1 MTKVKICGLS
11 TREAVEVAVN
21 SGADYIGFV
30 FAKSKR
36 QVGIKQAS
44 HLAQF
49 IPKTVQKVGVFVSP
63 TLMELQEA
71 IVKVPLDLVQI
82 HGEFSD
88 EDFEKLDV
96 PSIRAIPVEKTLE
109 EIETKA
115 NFLLFDAPLA
125 GSGKTFDWE
134 LLKNQVIEK
143 PYFLAGGLTVD
154 NVKQAITFF
163 RPYAVDVSSGVETDC
178 KKDLLKIL
186 GFIESVKK

>member
-36 QVGIKQAS
+36 QVGIKQVS

-115 NFLLFDAPLA
+115 DFLLFDAPLA

-163 RPYAVDVSSGVETDC
+163 RPYAVDVSSGVETDG
-178 KKDLLKIL
+178 KKDLLKIMR
-186 GFIESVKK
+186 FIESVKK

>member
-21 SGADYIGFV
+21 SGADYIGLV

-63 TLMELQEA
+63 TPMELQEA
-71 IVKVPLDLVQI
+71 ISQVPLDLVQI

-115 NFLLFDAPLA
+115 DFLLFDAPLA

-163 RPYAVDVSSGVETDC
+163 RPYAVDVSSGVETDG
-178 KKDLLKIL
+178 KKDLLKIMR
-186 GFIESVKK
+186 FIESVKK

>member
-1 MTKVKICGLS
+1 LTKVKICGL
-11 TREAVEVAVN
+11 TTKEAVEVAVN

-109 EIETKA
+109 EIQTKA
-115 NFLLFDAPLA
+115 DFLLFDAPLA

-134 LLKNQVIEK
+134 LLKDENIEN

-163 RPYAVDVSSGVETDC
+163 RPYAVDVSSGVETDG
-178 KKDLLKIL
+178 KKDLLKIMR
-186 GFIESVKK
+186 FIESVKK

>member
-11 TREAVEVAVN
+11 TKEAVEVAVN

-96 PSIRAIPVEKTLE
+96 PSIRAISVEKTLE

-115 NFLLFDAPLA
+115 DFLLFDAPLA

-134 LLKNQVIEK
+134 LLKDENIEK

-163 RPYAVDVSSGVETDC
+163 RPYAVDVSSGVETDG
-178 KKDLLKIL
+178 KKDLLKIMR
-186 GFIESVKK
+186 FIESVKK

>member
-1 MTKVKICGLS
+1 MTKVKICGL
-11 TREAVEVAVN
+11 TTKEAVEVAVN

-96 PSIRAIPVEKTLE
+96 PIIRAIPVEKTLE

-115 NFLLFDAPLA
+115 DFLLFDAPLA

-163 RPYAVDVSSGVETDC
+163 RPYAVDVSSGVETDG
-178 KKDLLKIL
+178 KKDLLKIMR
-186 GFIESVKK
+186 FIESVKK

>member
-63 TLMELQEA
+63 TLMELQEG

-109 EIETKA
+109 EIQTKA
-115 NFLLFDAPLA
+115 DFLLFDAPLA

-163 RPYAVDVSSGVETDC
+163 RPYAVDVSSGVETDG
-178 KKDLLKIL
+178 KKDLLKIMR
-186 GFIESVKK
+186 FIESVKK

>member
-1 MTKVKICGLS
+1 MTKVKICGL
-11 TREAVEVAVN
+11 TTKEAVEAAVN

-71 IVKVPLDLVQI
+71 IVKIPLDLVQI

-96 PSIRAIPVEKTLE
+96 PSIRAISVEKTLE

-115 NFLLFDAPLA
+115 DFLLFDAPLA

-134 LLKNQVIEK
+134 LLKDENIEK

-163 RPYAVDVSSGVETDC
+163 RPYAVDVSSGVETDG
-178 KKDLLKIL
+178 KKDLLKIMR
-186 GFIESVKK
+186 FIESVKK

>member
-1 MTKVKICGLS
+1 MTKVKICGL
-11 TREAVEVAVN
+11 TTKEAVEVAVN

-96 PSIRAIPVEKTLE
+96 PSIRAISVEKTLE

-115 NFLLFDAPLA
+115 DFLLFDAPLA

-134 LLKNQVIEK
+134 LLKDENIEK

-163 RPYAVDVSSGVETDC
+163 RPYAVDVSSGVETDG
-178 KKDLLKIL
+178 KKDLLKIMR
-186 GFIESVKK
+186 FIESVKK

>member
-163 RPYAVDVSSGVETDC
+163 RPYAVDVSSGVEMDG

>member
-44 HLAQF
+44 HFAQF

-115 NFLLFDAPLA
+115 DFLLFDAPLA

-134 LLKNQVIEK
+134 LLKNQVFEK

-163 RPYAVDVSSGVETDC
+163 RPYAVDVSSGVETDG
-178 KKDLLKIL
+178 KKDLLKIMR
-186 GFIESVKK
+186 FIESVKK

>member
-1 MTKVKICGLS
+1 MTKVKICGL
-11 TREAVEVAVN
+11 TTKEAVEAAVN

-71 IVKVPLDLVQI
+71 IVKVSLDLVQI

-96 PSIRAIPVEKTLE
+96 PSIRAIPVEKALE

-115 NFLLFDAPLA
+115 DFLLFDAPLA

-134 LLKNQVIEK
+134 LLKDENIEK

-163 RPYAVDVSSGVETDC
+163 RPYAVDVSSGVETDG
-178 KKDLLKIL
+178 KKDLLKIMR
-186 GFIESVKK
+186 FIESVKK

>member
-1 MTKVKICGLS
+1 
-11 TREAVEVAVN
+11 
-21 SGADYIGFV
+21 
-30 FAKSKR
+30 
-36 QVGIKQAS
+36 
-44 HLAQF
+44 
-49 IPKTVQKVGVFVSP
+49 
-63 TLMELQEA
+63 
-71 IVKVPLDLVQI
+71 VQI

-115 NFLLFDAPLA
+115 DFLLFDAPLA

-163 RPYAVDVSSGVETDC
+163 RPYAVDVSSGVETDG
-178 KKDLLKIL
+178 KKDLLKIMR
-186 GFIESVKK
+186 FIESVKK

>member
-49 IPKTVQKVGVFVSP
+49 IPKIVQKVGVFVSP

-115 NFLLFDAPLA
+115 DFLLFDAPLA

-163 RPYAVDVSSGVETDC
+163 RPYTVDVSSGVETDG

>member
-88 EDFEKLDV
+88 EDFEKLHV

-115 NFLLFDAPLA
+115 DFLLFDAPLA

-163 RPYAVDVSSGVETDC
+163 RPYAVDVSSGVETDG

>member
-49 IPKTVQKVGVFVSP
+49 IPKTVQKVGVFGSP

-115 NFLLFDAPLA
+115 DFLLFDAPLA

-163 RPYAVDVSSGVETDC
+163 RPYAVDVSSGVETDG

>member
-115 NFLLFDAPLA
+115 DFLLFDAPLA

-143 PYFLAGGLTVD
+143 PYFLAGGLTVA

-163 RPYAVDVSSGVETDC
+163 RPYAVDVSSGVETDG
-178 KKDLLKIL
+178 KKDLLKTMR
-186 GFIESVKK
+186 FIESVKK

>member
-115 NFLLFDAPLA
+115 DFLLFDAPLA

-163 RPYAVDVSSGVETDC
+163 RPYAVDVSSGVETDG

>member
-96 PSIRAIPVEKTLE
+96 PSIRAISVEKTLE
-109 EIETKA
+109 EIQTKA
-115 NFLLFDAPLA
+115 DFLLFDAPLA

-163 RPYAVDVSSGVETDC
+163 RPYAVDVSSGVETDG
-178 KKDLLKIL
+178 KKDLLKIMR
-186 GFIESVKK
+186 FIESVKK

>member
-1 MTKVKICGLS
+1 MTKVKICGL
-11 TREAVEVAVN
+11 TTKEAVEAAVN

-109 EIETKA
+109 EIQTKA
-115 NFLLFDAPLA
+115 DFLLFDAPLA

-134 LLKNQVIEK
+134 LLKDENIEK

-163 RPYAVDVSSGVETDC
+163 RPYAVDVSSGVETDG
-178 KKDLLKIL
+178 KKDLLKIMR
-186 GFIESVKK
+186 FIESVKK

>member
-1 MTKVKICGLS
+1 MTKVKICGL
-11 TREAVEVAVN
+11 TTKEAVEAAVN

-96 PSIRAIPVEKTLE
+96 PSIRAIPVEKALE

-115 NFLLFDAPLA
+115 DFLLFDAPLA

-134 LLKNQVIEK
+134 LLKDENIEK

-163 RPYAVDVSSGVETDC
+163 RPYAVDVSSGVETDG
-178 KKDLLKIL
+178 KKDLLKIMR
-186 GFIESVKK
+186 FIESVKK

>member
-1 MTKVKICGLS
+1 MTKVKICGL
-11 TREAVEVAVN
+11 TTKEAVEVAVN

-96 PSIRAIPVEKTLE
+96 PRIRAIPVEKTLE
-109 EIETKA
+109 EIQTKA
-115 NFLLFDAPLA
+115 DFLLFDAPLA

-134 LLKNQVIEK
+134 LLKDENIEK

-163 RPYAVDVSSGVETDC
+163 RPYAVDVSSGVETDG
-178 KKDLLKIL
+178 KKDLLKIMR
-186 GFIESVKK
+186 FIESVKK

>member
-1 MTKVKICGLS
+1 MTKVKICGL
-11 TREAVEVAVN
+11 TTKEAVEVAVN

-115 NFLLFDAPLA
+115 DFLLFDAPLA

-163 RPYAVDVSSGVETDC
+163 RPYAVDVSSGVETDG
-178 KKDLLKIL
+178 KKDLLKIMR
-186 GFIESVKK
+186 FIESVKK

>member
-1 MTKVKICGLS
+1 MTKVKICGL
-11 TREAVEVAVN
+11 TTKEAVEVAVN

-109 EIETKA
+109 EIQTKA
-115 NFLLFDAPLA
+115 DFLLFDAPLA

-163 RPYAVDVSSGVETDC
+163 RPYAVDVSSGVETDG
-178 KKDLLKIL
+178 KKDLLKIMR
-186 GFIESVKK
+186 FIESVKK

>member
-11 TREAVEVAVN
+11 TREAVEAAVN

-96 PSIRAIPVEKTLE
+96 PSIRAISVEKTLE

-115 NFLLFDAPLA
+115 DFLLFDAPLA

-134 LLKNQVIEK
+134 LLKDENIEK

-163 RPYAVDVSSGVETDC
+163 RPYAVDVSSGVETDG
-178 KKDLLKIL
+178 KKDLLKIMR
-186 GFIESVKK
+186 FIESVKK

>member
-71 IVKVPLDLVQI
+71 ISQVPLDLVQI
-82 HGEFSD
+82 HGEFAD
-88 EDFEKLDV
+88 EDFDKSLMFQVFV
-96 PSIRAIPVEKTLE
+96 P
-109 EIETKA
+109 
-115 NFLLFDAPLA
+115 FL
-125 GSGKTFDWE
+125 S
-134 LLKNQVIEK
+134 KNT
-143 PYFLAGGLTVD
+143 GR
-154 NVKQAITFF
+154 N
-163 RPYAVDVSSGVETDC
+163 
-178 KKDLLKIL
+178 
-186 GFIESVKK
+186 

>member
-11 TREAVEVAVN
+11 TREAVEVAVK

-71 IVKVPLDLVQI
+71 ISQVPLDLVQI

-115 NFLLFDAPLA
+115 DFLLFDAPLA

-163 RPYAVDVSSGVETDC
+163 RPYAVDVSSGVETNG
-178 KKDLLKIL
+178 KKDLLKIMR
-186 GFIESVKK
+186 FIESVKK

>member
-115 NFLLFDAPLA
+115 DFLLFDAPLA

-134 LLKNQVIEK
+134 LLKDENIEK

-163 RPYAVDVSSGVETDC
+163 RPYAVDVSSGVETDG
-178 KKDLLKIL
+178 KKDLLKIMR
-186 GFIESVKK
+186 FIESVKK

>member
-1 MTKVKICGLS
+1 MTKVKICGL
-11 TREAVEVAVN
+11 TTKEAVEEAVN

-109 EIETKA
+109 EIQTKA
-115 NFLLFDAPLA
+115 DFLLFDAPLA

-134 LLKNQVIEK
+134 LLKDENIEK

-163 RPYAVDVSSGVETDC
+163 RPYAVDVSSGVETDG
-178 KKDLLKIL
+178 KKDLLKIMR
-186 GFIESVKK
+186 FIESVKK

>member
-109 EIETKA
+109 EIQTKA
-115 NFLLFDAPLA
+115 DFLLFDAPLA

-163 RPYAVDVSSGVETDC
+163 RPYAVDVSSGVETDG
-178 KKDLLKIL
+178 KKDLLKIMR
-186 GFIESVKK
+186 FIESVKK

>member
-11 TREAVEVAVN
+11 TREAVEAAVN

-36 QVGIKQAS
+36 QVGIKQANY
-44 HLAQF
+44 LAQF

-96 PSIRAIPVEKTLE
+96 PSIRAISVEKTLE

-115 NFLLFDAPLA
+115 DFLLFDAPLA

-134 LLKNQVIEK
+134 LLKDENIEK

-163 RPYAVDVSSGVETDC
+163 RPYAVDVSSGVETDG
-178 KKDLLKIL
+178 KKDLLKIMR
-186 GFIESVKK
+186 FIESVKK

>member
-1 MTKVKICGLS
+1 MTKVKICGL
-11 TREAVEVAVN
+11 TTKEAVEVAVN

-109 EIETKA
+109 GIETKA
-115 NFLLFDAPLA
+115 DFLLFDAPLA

-134 LLKNQVIEK
+134 LLKDENIEK

-163 RPYAVDVSSGVETDC
+163 RPYAVDVSSGVETDG
-178 KKDLLKIL
+178 KKDLLKIMR
-186 GFIESVKK
+186 FIESVKK

>member
-115 NFLLFDAPLA
+115 DFLLFDAPLA

-163 RPYAVDVSSGVETDC
+163 RPYAVDVSSGVETDG
-178 KKDLLKIL
+178 KKDLLKIMR
-186 GFIESVKK
+186 FIESVKK

>member
-1 MTKVKICGLS
+1 LTKVKICGLI
-11 TREAVEVAVN
+11 TKEAVEAAVN

-115 NFLLFDAPLA
+115 DFLLFDAPLA

-134 LLKNQVIEK
+134 LLKDENIEK

-163 RPYAVDVSSGVETDC
+163 RPYAVDVSSGVETDG
-178 KKDLLKIL
+178 KKDLLKIMR
-186 GFIESVKK
+186 FIESVKK

>member
-1 MTKVKICGLS
+1 MTKVKICGL
-11 TREAVEVAVN
+11 TTKEAVEAAVN
-21 SGADYIGFV
+21 SGANYIGFV

-71 IVKVPLDLVQI
+71 IVKVPLDFVQI

-96 PSIRAIPVEKTLE
+96 PSIRAISVEKTLE

-115 NFLLFDAPLA
+115 DFLLFDAPLA

-134 LLKNQVIEK
+134 LLKDENIEK

-163 RPYAVDVSSGVETDC
+163 RPYAVDVSSGVETDG
-178 KKDLLKIL
+178 KKDLLKIMR
-186 GFIESVKK
+186 FIESVKK

>member
-11 TREAVEVAVN
+11 TREAAEVAVN

-163 RPYAVDVSSGVETDC
+163 RPYAVDVSSGVETDG

>member
-11 TREAVEVAVN
+11 TKEAVEVAVN

-115 NFLLFDAPLA
+115 DFLLFDAPLA

-134 LLKNQVIEK
+134 LLKDENIEK

-163 RPYAVDVSSGVETDC
+163 RPYAVDVSSGVETDG
-178 KKDLLKIL
+178 KKDLLKIMR
-186 GFIESVKK
+186 FIESVKK